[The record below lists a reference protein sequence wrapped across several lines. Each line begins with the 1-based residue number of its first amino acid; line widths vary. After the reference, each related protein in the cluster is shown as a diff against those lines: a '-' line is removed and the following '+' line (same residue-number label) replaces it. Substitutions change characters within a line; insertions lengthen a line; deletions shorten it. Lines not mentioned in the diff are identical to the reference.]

1 MSKGHERRD
10 GRQLHRG
17 ADAARGLQRPES
29 TGGAVEH
36 RVVPAGPLTSHP
48 GAPGSGLVLCGSLSR
63 WAVPLGAAMHEAG
76 YRVLGLPWRYM
87 PFEVDETTLASAV
100 ASMRPL
106 KIRGFGVSMPFKE
119 SVVSLVDR
127 VEDRA
132 RRIGAVNTIVNDAG
146 TLVGHNTDWV
156 GAVRALEEVRA
167 LRGARALVLG
177 AGGAARAV
185 AFGLVESGASVTLC
199 NRTLDRARALGEALG
214 VGHIAWEERRDA
226 ARYDILVNASS
237 LGMKDVD
244 PTSPMPRD
252 SLGPNLVVM
261 DIVYK
266 PVETELVRD
275 ARARRAGTIHGGRML
290 LHQAAA
296 QFELYTGRRA
306 PLDALDNALRA
317 GLA

>member
-1 MSKGHERRD
+1 
-10 GRQLHRG
+10 
-17 ADAARGLQRPES
+17 
-29 TGGAVEH
+29 
-36 RVVPAGPLTSHP
+36 
-48 GAPGSGLVLCGSLSR
+48 
-63 WAVPLGAAMHEAG
+63 MHEAG